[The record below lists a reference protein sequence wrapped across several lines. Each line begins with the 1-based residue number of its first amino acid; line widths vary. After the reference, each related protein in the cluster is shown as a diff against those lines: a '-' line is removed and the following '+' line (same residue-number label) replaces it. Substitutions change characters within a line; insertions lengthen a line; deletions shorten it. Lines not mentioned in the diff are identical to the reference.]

1 MLACL
6 AIACLATGSWQNEEQ
21 FGPLGV
27 RNNSIPQRI
36 MVGECEKAF
45 YPPSFF
51 LPTRFSPLHVILLYF
66 ERAST
71 NDGTRQLLHLTSASL
86 SSPPTWGRA
95 QHATPHYV
103 CFLTAAAV
111 AAPTRAQY
119 GTNSTLKVWL
129 NQAETMP
136 TSTVTV
142 HATIVNTSEPEI
154 AVLTRS
160 VIQLSAVRSE
170 TERNS
175 IAKHIYDA
183 LMTHIF
189 KKVLPSHHTTLTV
202 TRSTTSGVLHAYFLP
217 AVHVVVWC

>member
-86 SSPPTWGRA
+86 SPPPPPGGAPNMLHPLRLFSDGGGGGSTYTSAIR
-95 QHATPHYV
+95 YK
-103 CFLTAAAV
+103 FDSESV
-111 AAPTRAQY
+111 A
-119 GTNSTLKVWL
+119 
-129 NQAETMP
+129 
-136 TSTVTV
+136 
-142 HATIVNTSEPEI
+142 
-154 AVLTRS
+154 
-160 VIQLSAVRSE
+160 
-170 TERNS
+170 
-175 IAKHIYDA
+175 
-183 LMTHIF
+183 
-189 KKVLPSHHTTLTV
+189 
-202 TRSTTSGVLHAYFLP
+202 
-217 AVHVVVWC
+217 